1 MRFKHITIMT
11 LALLAASS
19 LWAQVRETTYYDDGS
34 YYTGQRDAKG
44 RRHGDGIIVFANG
57 DRYEGNW
64 KKNNIFGH
72 GVFRFPNGDMME
84 GEWTG
89 MGTGEGYFK
98 WSDGTRVDG
107 HFVSGAATGQCIKV
121 WPDGARYEGNFVQG
135 HLSGRGKMKFA
146 DGSSYDGNWLNDQY
160 EGEGTFIT
168 ADGEVIKGRFH
179 AGQLIEQ
186 NE

>member
-44 RRHGDGIIVFANG
+44 RRHGDGMMVFANG
-57 DRYEGNW
+57 DRYEGNWKKGDIDGQGTKTYADGLVYSGNW

-107 HFVSGAATGQCIKV
+107 HTVGLAKKDVHGGGAPYTDST
-121 WPDGARYEGNFVQG
+121 PR
-135 HLSGRGKMKFA
+135 
-146 DGSSYDGNWLNDQY
+146 
-160 EGEGTFIT
+160 
-168 ADGEVIKGRFH
+168 
-179 AGQLIEQ
+179 
-186 NE
+186 